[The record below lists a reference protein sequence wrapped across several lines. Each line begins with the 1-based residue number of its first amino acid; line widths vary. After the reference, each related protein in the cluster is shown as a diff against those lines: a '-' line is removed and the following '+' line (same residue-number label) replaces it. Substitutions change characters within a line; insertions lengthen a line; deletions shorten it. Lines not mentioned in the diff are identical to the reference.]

1 LGRGTRR
8 GVRAASRP
16 QVRRRLSPSLAIA
29 TTAACGGLIAAALWQ
44 ISEEPQIDLNEPL
57 ASMALVLSA
66 ISPASEEQPEP
77 HPRAH
82 RNTPAENPGAP
93 DTLARL
99 APVSAAPAG
108 SLVGGGLRPPPG
120 RIFENLPA
128 SREAFDTS
136 SAHLERE
143 GAPDIGAPW
152 NPPRLVEWV
161 QPPMYRTDLA
171 GPLRI
176 EYSMEVELTRRVF
189 KILRKGR
196 VARGH
201 VIVLEPESG
210 RILAYASTDAEHF
223 PATSA
228 YPAASLVKIVTAA
241 AALDGAP
248 DEARRNC
255 RYRGSPY
262 RLTPSRVRPPKSG
275 NEMSLERS
283 LATSNNQCFAQLA
296 VNVVGGDAML
306 AAIERFG
313 WLAPPAPGHEK
324 GSATA
329 GDDDYDLGRL
339 GCGLAGCRITPLHA
353 AQLAGSLATGQLV
366 EPWWV
371 ERVVDVHG
379 HSLPLPKRPEP
390 RRIMRPDVA
399 KELRE
404 MLVRTTTR
412 GTARSAFRDRRGRLR
427 LGGIRVA
434 GKTGNLT
441 GDQPAGRYEWF
452 VGVAPAES
460 PKVAVA
466 VLQLQSDL
474 WWVRSSQL
482 AADVFSA
489 IFCEGRVCHPE
500 LASRYTHAHDRD
512 APAAPDP
519 GLGG

>member
-1 LGRGTRR
+1 MNWRTRA
-8 GVRAASRP
+8 GVRVASP
-16 QVRRRLSPSLAIA
+16 GTGRRRLLLVLACAGLA
-29 TTAACGGLIAAALWQ
+29 TATVWQ
-44 ISEEPQIDLNEPL
+44 IHADPEIRLSEPL
-57 ASMALVLSA
+57 ARVTAAFSA
-66 ISPASEEQPEP
+66 FSEKEGGKPE
-77 HPRAH
+77 
-82 RNTPAENPGAP
+82 TSG
-93 DTLARL
+93 LL
-99 APVSAAPAG
+99 APVSAEPPG
-108 SLVGGGLRPPPG
+108 SLVGAGLRPPPA
-120 RIFENLPA
+120 RIFEGVPA
-128 SREAFDTS
+128 SREEFESAT
-136 SAHLERE
+136 AHLERVP
-143 GAPDIGAPW
+143 APDAGAPW
-152 NPPRLVEWV
+152 NPPRLVKWV
-161 QPPMYRTDLA
+161 QPPVYRSDLA
-171 GPLRI
+171 GPLRV
-176 EYSMEVELTRRVF
+176 EYSMDVELTRLIF
-189 KILRKGR
+189 ELLRRGR
-196 VARGH
+196 VAQGH
-201 VIVLEPESG
+201 VIVVEPDTG
-210 RILAYASTDAEHF
+210 RVLAYVSTDTKDF

-248 DEARRNC
+248 DEARRSC

-262 RLTPSRVRPPKSG
+262 RLTPSRVRPPRSG

-296 VNVVGGDAML
+296 VNVVGSEAMI

-313 WLAPPAPGHEK
+313 WLMAPAPGHAK

-329 GDDDYDLGRL
+329 GEDDYDLGRL

-353 AQLAGSLATGQLV
+353 AQLAASLAGGELV

-379 HSLPLPKRPEP
+379 RSLPLPARPTP
-390 RRIMRPDVA
+390 RRIMRPDLA

-441 GDQPAGRYEWF
+441 GEEPSGRYEWF

-474 WWVRSSQL
+474 WWVRSSKIG
-482 AADVFSA
+482 ADVLSA
-489 IFCEGRVCHPE
+489 IFCEGRDCRPE
-500 LASRYTHAHDRD
+500 LASRYSSAGGRGR
-512 APAAPDP
+512 APSEVS